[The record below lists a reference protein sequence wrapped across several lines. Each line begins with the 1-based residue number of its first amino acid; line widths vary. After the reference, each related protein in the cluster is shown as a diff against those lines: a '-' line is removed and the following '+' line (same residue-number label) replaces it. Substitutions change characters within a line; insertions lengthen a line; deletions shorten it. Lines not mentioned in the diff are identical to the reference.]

1 MVSAYLVFGTVLV
14 VLAVAL
20 ASALRKPERRL
31 LGRFYAGDLKDA
43 IPAHLQLWAVIVTLS
58 AIEALAT
65 RPEDR
70 AVGPVYL
77 ALNFFCLF
85 VLLMLVTWW
94 RHARFHVCLADTS
107 EASLLHLF
115 AHVVCAVYV
124 RIASWLLFTGSAS

>member
-1 MVSAYLVFGTVLV
+1 MVSAYLFFGTVLV

-58 AIEALAT
+58 AIEVLAT

-70 AVGPVYL
+70 AAGPVYL
-77 ALNFFCLF
+77 ALNFFCVF
-85 VLLMLVTWW
+85 VLLLLVTWW
-94 RHARFHVCLADTS
+94 RHAQVHICLADTS
-107 EASLLHLF
+107 ETNLLPLF